1 MTLPII
7 SGYAAAI
14 LGFLQIGLMVTV
26 GNARREADVSLG
38 DGGNDALLMK
48 IRRHGNLTENAPLF
62 LILLS
67 FLEMTGGPV
76 IAVLALASIFITAR
90 LSHAFALSGPNKPLA
105 ARAGGALGTILGIV
119 GTAGML
125 AWHLSTLN

>member
-26 GNARREADVSLG
+26 GNARRDVEVSLG
-38 DGGNDALLMK
+38 DGGNAELLMK

-67 FLEMTGGPV
+67 FLEVTGGPMMV
-76 IAVLALASIFITAR
+76 VLTLASIFITAR
-90 LSHAFALSGPNKPLA
+90 LSHAFALSGPNKPVA
-105 ARAGGALGTILGIV
+105 ARAGGALGTVIGIV
-119 GTAGML
+119 GTAGIL
-125 AWHLSTLN
+125 LWHLSTLS